1 MPAADSY
8 DWRTA
13 PCPECAD
20 PAALLVPGDS
30 DRADILLC
38 TRCPM
43 RDRLPYRDPA
53 DIRAHLP
60 FGVVLAMRGGVLRIG
75 TPAAPSGLNAYTRT
89 VVAMATEDGLL
100 PVWRPSTRRH
110 HVTLAAPG
118 PEGAWGWMEVGARS
132 GKILRATVH
141 PHGRSAAGIRA
152 TGPHAVRQLV
162 ARLSGPGSFAGC
174 TAAEREAVEAPR

>member
-1 MPAADSY
+1 MPDADSY

-43 RDRLPYRDPA
+43 HNRLPYRDPA

-60 FGVVLAMRGGVLRIG
+60 FGVVLAMRGGALRIG
-75 TPAAPSGLNAYTRT
+75 LPAAPRGLTAYTRT
-89 VVAMATEDGLL
+89 VVALATEHGLL

-141 PHGRSAAGIRA
+141 PHGRGAPGVRA
-152 TGPHAVRQLV
+152 TGPRDVRQLV
-162 ARLSGPGSFAGC
+162 ARLSGPGSFAGP
-174 TAAEREAVEAPR
+174 AATEREAEKAPR